1 MFIHKVFFILP
12 VLASASLILGVN
24 QPQASSTSGLPTD
37 QPSAPA
43 PLAPALLP
51 TQSPQLLAQ
60 QSRVRRLQF
69 APGKYSTTLED
80 AVVRGTRDIYLVGAA
95 QGQTITVKISSIEN
109 NASFAVT
116 APPNKAGQ
124 RRTLTPDAVNWTA
137 TLPTSGDYQIIIGSS
152 RGNASYKLQVAIK

>member
-1 MFIHKVFFILP
+1 MFIHQVFFILP
-12 VLASASLILGVN
+12 VLASASLILGIN

-37 QPSAPA
+37 QPSAPVA
-43 PLAPALLP
+43 ASLLP
-51 TQSPQLLAQ
+51 TKSPQLLAQ

-95 QGQTITVKISSIEN
+95 QGQTMTVKISSIEN